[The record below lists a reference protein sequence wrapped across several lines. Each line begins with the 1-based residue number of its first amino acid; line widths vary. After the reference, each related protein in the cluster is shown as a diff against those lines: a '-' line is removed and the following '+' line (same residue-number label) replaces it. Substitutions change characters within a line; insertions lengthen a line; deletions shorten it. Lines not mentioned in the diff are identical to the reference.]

1 MKTLV
6 SDKAFAGAVVKF
18 GNSQKAVDITVAQLT
33 GSAILTFRRL
43 SGNTSRLQAV
53 YDGYG
58 KRYQARNYWLE
69 RLLWV
74 FPVVK
79 FDNGKFVAIGWKVRL
94 ENIGGEATANAVG
107 TLIRDDPDWMGSE
120 LLFGLDRTG
129 DSTDSDSTDSDT
141 DSDSPDSD
149 STDSDSDTDSDTD
162 SDSDTDTDSS
172 DTNTKPAPAGKVP
185 GAKRVKTTAPY
196 ELAQLRQYVGML
208 ESGTFHGRPVSSEVL
223 AMAAK
228 IKETI
233 AKN

>member
-1 MKTLV
+1 MKTLI

-43 SGNTSRLQAV
+43 SGNTSRLQAI
-53 YDGYG
+53 YDGFG

-69 RLLWV
+69 RVLRV

-79 FDNGKFVAIGWKVRL
+79 FDSGKFAATGWKVRFDG
-94 ENIGGEATANAVG
+94 IGGETTANAVG
-107 TLIRDDPDWMGSE
+107 TLVRDDPDWMSSE

-129 DSTDSDSTDSDT
+129 DSDSDSTDSDSTDSDST
-141 DSDSPDSD
+141 DSD
-149 STDSDSDTDSDTD
+149 STDSDST
-162 SDSDTDTDSS
+162 
-172 DTNTKPAPAGKVP
+172 PAPAGKVP
-185 GAKRVKTTAPY
+185 GAKRVKPTTPY